1 MPDRSG
7 CPGVGPVRRYGDAL
21 ALVTVTRTAAPPRSQ
36 AVPTRRPITMLHVD
50 TAGAPATG
58 DVLRIGEDIG
68 WAAAVNRAIAGLDG
82 DVGLVA
88 VADPGVDWG
97 VAALDALL
105 DAAARHPRAG
115 LLGPALRDPSGAV
128 LPSSGSLPSS
138 RAALHGRIP
147 TGPGAGPVGWVAGS
161 CVLLRRSA
169 WDSVDGLDP
178 RYPGGGP
185 APDLAD
191 VDLGDRLGRAGWLVV
206 AVPAARV
213 TLHPVAGQCILEPY
227 DRGLRRYLHDRYP
240 APVRALA
247 ALWRRP
253 GPAKSVE
260 K

>member
-1 MPDRSG
+1 M
-7 CPGVGPVRRYGDAL
+7 GPVRQYGDAL
-21 ALVTVTRTAAPPRSQ
+21 AMVTVTRTAAAPRSQ
-36 AVPTRRPITMLHVD
+36 AVPTRRPVRVLQVD

-58 DVLRIGEDIG
+58 EVLRIGEDVG
-68 WAAAVNRAIAGLDG
+68 WAAAVNRAVAGLDG
-82 DVGLVA
+82 DIGLVA
-88 VADPGVDWG
+88 VADAGIEWG
-97 VAALDALL
+97 HGALDALL

-115 LLGPALRDPSGAV
+115 LLGPRMCDPSGAV
-128 LPSSGSLPSS
+128 LPSWGPLPSA

-147 TGPGAGPVGWVAGS
+147 TGPGDGPVGWLACA

-185 APDLAD
+185 APDPAD

-213 TLHPVAGQCILEPY
+213 TLHPVEGQGILEPY
-227 DRGLRRYLHDRYP
+227 ARGLRRYLHDRYP
-240 APVRALA
+240 APVRAVA
-247 ALWRRP
+247 ALARRR
-253 GPAKSVE
+253 STE